1 VLSVTESNLTPFD
14 AIAQKYDSVFTNSLI
29 GRAQRQAVWQRVRNV
44 FQSGD
49 KILEINCGTGV
60 DAVYLARMGVEV
72 LALDSSAGM
81 VAVAQ
86 RRIQQESVGERV
98 RVQQRSIEDLGSL
111 ENEGPF
117 DGILSNFGGLN
128 CVPNLQKVGQD
139 LARLLKPGSSALFCL
154 LGRWCC
160 WEFLYYLTHLQPS
173 KAFRRVR
180 RGGTEAQLGNYRKLP
195 AHPRQGVTGSALAP
209 GPDDSLHVY
218 YPSVPQLVAALA
230 PHFRLRSHQAIGL
243 VVPPSYVEPWVAK
256 YPRLLK
262 LAVGLDARISMWP
275 VIRSLGDHY
284 LAHLE
289 RL

>member
-1 VLSVTESNLTPFD
+1 
-14 AIAQKYDSVFTNSLI
+14 
-29 GRAQRQAVWQRVRNV
+29 WQRVRNV
-44 FQSGD
+44 FHSGD

-98 RVQQRSIEDLGSL
+98 RLQQRSIEDLGSL
-111 ENEGPF
+111 ENEGSF

-180 RGGTEAQLGNYRKLP
+180 RGGTVAQLGNSRK
-195 AHPRQGVTGSALAP
+195 
-209 GPDDSLHVY
+209 
-218 YPSVPQLVAALA
+218 
-230 PHFRLRSHQAIGL
+230 
-243 VVPPSYVEPWVAK
+243 
-256 YPRLLK
+256 
-262 LAVGLDARISMWP
+262 
-275 VIRSLGDHY
+275 
-284 LAHLE
+284 
-289 RL
+289 